1 MTFLKLSGQAYHR
14 APHAYLAGALAAG
27 PVAETNAMIVGRV
40 TLVLSHAGITSFLKD
55 TERFAVDARNAG
67 HKSAFGMSFLPKS
80 LKVLAENV
88 LTLDEPDHT
97 RLRRLSDA
105 PFRRTSIDG
114 LRPAIAAQCAAL
126 LDTMVAEGNT
136 DLVTGL
142 CRPLPLQVICD
153 LLGVS
158 PARRAEL
165 IRVFNGF
172 TSGSVLAVLQALMK
186 TGWIQREFRA
196 EFELARREARPGL
209 ISDLVHAE
217 CDEGRLSE
225 DELMAMVF
233 VLFAAGHETTT
244 HLISSGV
251 WTMLTTPGARD
262 RIAAMD
268 DDARAVAVD
277 ELMRFCS
284 PVQMTKPR
292 YARADTELLG
302 MPVQRGKAVMALLAA
317 GNLDPAVFDDPLT
330 LDLARRPNRHLGWG
344 WGPHLCLGLHLAKA
358 EAEIALQQLLA
369 RWPGLAIDGDPMALP
384 WGKRFGTRGLARLPL
399 QMKT

>member
-1 MTFLKLSGQAYHR
+1 MLRTICETGHSVIRSTPEVDMTLLKLSGQTFHR
-14 APHAYLAGALAAG
+14 APHAYLADALAAG

-80 LKVLAENV
+80 LKVLAENL

-196 EFELARREARPGL
+196 E
-209 ISDLVHAE
+209 V
-217 CDEGRLSE
+217 
-225 DELMAMVF
+225 
-233 VLFAAGHETTT
+233 
-244 HLISSGV
+244 
-251 WTMLTTPGARD
+251 
-262 RIAAMD
+262 
-268 DDARAVAVD
+268 
-277 ELMRFCS
+277 
-284 PVQMTKPR
+284 
-292 YARADTELLG
+292 
-302 MPVQRGKAVMALLAA
+302 
-317 GNLDPAVFDDPLT
+317 
-330 LDLARRPNRHLGWG
+330 
-344 WGPHLCLGLHLAKA
+344 
-358 EAEIALQQLLA
+358 
-369 RWPGLAIDGDPMALP
+369 
-384 WGKRFGTRGLARLPL
+384 
-399 QMKT
+399 